1 MGQIANGAETVI
13 DITKPDVPSPVETS
27 QHRIDE
33 AAPRSYRPVFTL
45 SEDELREIQES
56 TTKLLADPDAMD
68 EFFTR
73 NVIAMALVD
82 QKLAMNPGRIASRN
96 GAALSSQARARF
108 IDLAMKWMDARNK
121 AKQPPEKAGDK

>member
-1 MGQIANGAETVI
+1 MTDTPV
-13 DITKPDVPSPVETS
+13 TPDVPSPMETS

-45 SEDELREIQES
+45 SEEELQEIQENTNRMMS
-56 TTKLLADPDAMD
+56 DPAAMD
-68 EFFTR
+68 DFFTR
-73 NVIAMALVD
+73 NVIAMAQVD

-108 IDLAMKWMDARNK
+108 IDLAMRWMEAREK
-121 AKQPPEKAGDK
+121 AKDPPKKAGDK